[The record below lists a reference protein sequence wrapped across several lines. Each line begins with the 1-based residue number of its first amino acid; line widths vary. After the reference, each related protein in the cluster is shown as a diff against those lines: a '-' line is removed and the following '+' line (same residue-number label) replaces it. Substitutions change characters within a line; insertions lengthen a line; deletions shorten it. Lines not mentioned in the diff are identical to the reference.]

1 MHIKKVLPLILIV
14 LTVTGA
20 AGCGRETERTADEI
34 SSVAET
40 EDPEKAA
47 QGEDGSSGEESIGGF
62 SVRTSMLPVSA
73 AEDTFIV
80 QDESTS
86 SYGLIDKEGNEILSC
101 DYMDMYYIYVNHYD
115 PQVYVAV
122 QEQGA
127 YGVYSLS
134 GEAVIP
140 PSYDGIEGSD
150 YNDSFI
156 VESRDQ
162 YGVVDLS
169 GEEILPVAYGCVC
182 CSAQGMYAASNPET
196 SMMEVYDAGGN
207 LTSSWNATIY
217 GDAGFYGYG
226 TEIRNEAAMYTLSGE
241 EIPPVYDLYMLSL
254 NNIGDDSD
262 ELVFPYFFTVQTGYF
277 MAWMHRPVK
286 LF

>member
-1 MHIKKVLPLILIV
+1 MLLPAP
-14 LTVTGA
+14 GW
-20 AGCGRETERTADEI
+20 AGCPLSFPWRSR
-34 SSVAET
+34 
-40 EDPEKAA
+40 PP
-47 QGEDGSSGEESIGGF
+47 F
-62 SVRTSMLPVSA
+62 
-73 AEDTFIV
+73 
-80 QDESTS
+80 
-86 SYGLIDKEGNEILSC
+86 EIL
-101 DYMDMYYIYVNHYD
+101 
-115 PQVYVAV
+115 A
-122 QEQGA
+122 
-127 YGVYSLS
+127 
-134 GEAVIP
+134 
-140 PSYDGIEGSD
+140 
-150 YNDSFI
+150 SFPF
-156 VESRDQ
+156 SR
-162 YGVVDLS
+162 DLS